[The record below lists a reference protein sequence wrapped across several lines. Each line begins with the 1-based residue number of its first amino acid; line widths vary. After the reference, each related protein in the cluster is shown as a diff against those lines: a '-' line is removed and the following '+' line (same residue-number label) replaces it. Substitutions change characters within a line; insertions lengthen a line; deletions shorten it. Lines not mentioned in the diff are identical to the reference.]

1 MKSLLYLNRFFLK
14 YKYRLIFGTLFV
26 SISNLFAIYPA
37 EILRK
42 GIDLVYEGIG
52 IYNLFAGSSIIASVR
67 SDYFNLLLIFGLVVL
82 ATALLKGLFMFFM
95 RQTII
100 VMSRL
105 MEFDLKNEIFQH
117 YQKLDLGFYKK
128 NKTGD
133 LMNRISEDVSQ
144 VRMYLGPAIMYAI
157 STVTLFV
164 LVFVKMISINAELTL
179 YVLTPMPVLALT
191 IYLINSLVIK
201 RSEAVQR
208 QLSTISSF
216 VQESFSGIRVIKAYN
231 KERFTR
237 ETFQKETDLYRNKNL
252 DLVKINALFYPMII
266 MLIGLSTII
275 TIYIGGQKVFTGEI
289 TTGIIAEFI
298 LYVNML
304 TWPVASIGWVTSI
317 VQRAAASQ
325 TRINEFMQT
334 EPKILD
340 NQDGAAEVEGK
351 IRFENVSFTYP
362 DTGIKAIKDVSFEV
376 NEGESLAIV
385 GHTGSGKSTIAALLC
400 RLYDADSGHIY
411 FGNHHIKDINLK
423 ALRLSIGYVPQEVF
437 LFSDTITNN
446 IAFGLARFDGKEE
459 ELNRIYQAAKDA
471 DIYENIMRF
480 PDGFETR
487 VGERGVT
494 LSGGQKQRISIAR
507 AIIRNPSIL
516 IFDDCLSAVDTETEE
531 RILESLK
538 SIMKGKTSIII
549 SHRISSVKHCDKI
562 IVLENG
568 HISESGN
575 HDDLMIKKG
584 IYYELYQKQLSEEAQ
599 QVSGSE

>member
-1 MKSLLYLNRFFLK
+1 M
-14 YKYRLIFGTLFV
+14 
-26 SISNLFAIYPA
+26 
-37 EILRK
+37 RK

-52 IYNLFAGSSIIASVR
+52 IYNLFASSALVSNVR
-67 SDYFNLLLIFGLVVL
+67 SDYFQLLLIFGLVVL

-105 MEFDLKNEIFQH
+105 MEYDLKNEIFQH
-117 YQKLDLGFYKK
+117 YQKLDIGFYKK

-157 STVTLFV
+157 STLTLFILV
-164 LVFVKMISINAELTL
+164 LAKMLSINAELTF

-201 RSEAVQR
+201 KSEAVQK
-208 QLSTISSF
+208 QLSVISSY
-216 VQESFSGIRVIKAYN
+216 VQENFSGIRVIKAYN
-231 KERFTR
+231 KERFVNER
-237 ETFQKETDLYRNKNL
+237 FKDETEAYRNKNL
-252 DLVKINALFYPMII
+252 ELVKINALFFPMII

-275 TIYIGGQKVFTGEI
+275 TIYIGGQKVYSGEI

-325 TRINEFMQT
+325 TRINEFMKT
-334 EPKILD
+334 EPKIV
-340 NQDGAAEVEGK
+340 NQHNAVPVSIGNIE
-351 IRFENVSFTYP
+351 FNNVSFIYP
-362 DTGIKAIKDVSFEV
+362 DTGIEALKQVSFSIQK
-376 NEGESLAIV
+376 GRSLAIV
-385 GHTGSGKSTIAALLC
+385 GHTGSGKSTIAALLG
-400 RLYDADSGHIY
+400 RLYDPSEGQISVN
-411 FGNHHIKDINLK
+411 GKDIRTLELNS
-423 ALRLSIGYVPQEVF
+423 LRSCIGYVPQEVF

-446 IAFGLARFDGKEE
+446 IAFGLEKFRHDEV
-459 ELNRIYQAAKDA
+459 ELQQIYQAARDA
-471 DIYENIMRF
+471 DIFDSIMQF
-480 PDGFETR
+480 PEGFETK
-487 VGERGVT
+487 VGERGLT

-531 RILESLK
+531 KILESLK
-538 SIMKGKTSIII
+538 KIMQGKTSIII
-549 SHRISSVKHCDKI
+549 SHRISSVKHCDQI
-562 IVLENG
+562 IVLDQG
-568 HISESGN
+568 QIVESGT
-575 HDDLMIKKG
+575 HEQLTAMKG
-584 IYYELYQKQLSEEAQ
+584 LYYDSFQQQQLESAI
-599 QVSGSE
+599 VKD

>member
-1 MKSLLYLNRFFLK
+1 
-14 YKYRLIFGTLFV
+14 
-26 SISNLFAIYPA
+26 
-37 EILRK
+37 LRK

-52 IYNLFAGSSIIASVR
+52 IYNLFASSALVSNVR
-67 SDYFNLLLIFGLVVL
+67 SDYFQLLLIFGLVVL

-105 MEFDLKNEIFQH
+105 MEYDLKNEIFQH
-117 YQKLDLGFYKK
+117 YQKLDIGFYKK

-157 STVTLFV
+157 STLTLFILV
-164 LVFVKMISINAELTL
+164 LAKMLSINAELTF

-201 RSEAVQR
+201 KSEAVQK
-208 QLSTISSF
+208 QLSVISSY
-216 VQESFSGIRVIKAYN
+216 VQENFSGIRVIKAYN
-231 KERFTR
+231 KERFVNER
-237 ETFQKETDLYRNKNL
+237 FKDETEAYRNKNL
-252 DLVKINALFYPMII
+252 ELVKINALFFPMII

-275 TIYIGGQKVFTGEI
+275 TIYIGGQKVYSGEI

-325 TRINEFMQT
+325 TRINEFMKT
-334 EPKILD
+334 EPKIV
-340 NQDGAAEVEGK
+340 NQHNAVPVSIGNIE
-351 IRFENVSFTYP
+351 FNNVSFIYP
-362 DTGIKAIKDVSFEV
+362 DTGIEALKQVSFSIQK
-376 NEGESLAIV
+376 GRSLAIV
-385 GHTGSGKSTIAALLC
+385 GHTGSGKSTIAALLG
-400 RLYDADSGHIY
+400 RLYDPSEGQISVN
-411 FGNHHIKDINLK
+411 GKDIRTLELNS
-423 ALRLSIGYVPQEVF
+423 LRSCIGYVPQEVF

-446 IAFGLARFDGKEE
+446 IAFGLEKFRHDEV
-459 ELNRIYQAAKDA
+459 ELQQIYQAARDA
-471 DIYENIMRF
+471 DIFDSIMQF
-480 PDGFETR
+480 PEGFETK
-487 VGERGVT
+487 VGERGLT

-531 RILESLK
+531 KILESLK
-538 SIMKGKTSIII
+538 KIMQGKTSIII
-549 SHRISSVKHCDKI
+549 SHRISSVKHCDQI
-562 IVLENG
+562 IVLDQG
-568 HISESGN
+568 QIVESGT
-575 HDDLMIKKG
+575 HEQLTAMKG
-584 IYYELYQKQLSEEAQ
+584 LYYDSFQQQQLESAI
-599 QVSGSE
+599 VKD